1 MLKYYIKI
9 FTQHIYWFDSFIFK
23 ILKHGTS
30 LLDSNKCE

>member
-23 ILKHGTS
+23 KEKSFIK
-30 LLDSNKCE
+30 